1 MTLSSRAAAAQLPRR
16 PEPNALAFRSRRR
29 EARGTGQCRGGE
41 PPGRTLPQVDFPT
54 VLVSATLA
62 GASAEIMASSVATP
76 LERQIGQIAGI
87 TQMTS
92 FSALGA
98 TSITVQFDL
107 NRNIDLAAQDVQVD
121 LRVGICQGVTMA
133 LPGKV
138 RAVT

>member
-1 MTLSSRAAAAQLPRR
+1 
-16 PEPNALAFRSRRR
+16 
-29 EARGTGQCRGGE
+29 
-41 PPGRTLPQVDFPT
+41 
-54 VLVSATLA
+54 
-62 GASAEIMASSVATP
+62 
-76 LERQIGQIAGI
+76 
-87 TQMTS
+87 MTS